1 MFLVSLTSK
10 PVYLL
15 SAWNLSGIYEM
26 WVAIFKAA
34 SLDNYYILLGDP
46 YYLRALVNSL
56 FVGVAVTVGSLLLGV
71 PMAYG
76 VSRTAMPFK
85 NLVRVLTM
93 VPLMVPD
100 VMGAIAFIILLGPNG
115 MVPQI
120 ARRLGLSAPFDLY
133 SSLGLVLVEIFHAF
147 PFVFFSASITLE
159 NIGQSCIDASKTLR
173 AKDWYRHLTV
183 TLPLATPGIAAGL
196 LTTFVIGFTSFG
208 AAMILNPPRFP
219 LLAVAAY
226 SELIGFGV
234 WGTSAMMTMVIA
246 FFSLLALTVQKFYV
260 ERRSYT
266 TITGRMYK
274 VQLTEDK
281 KTCYGLLIVCLLALF
296 VPLAE
301 LGALVLMSF
310 SKAWAGTVLPTQFT
324 LENYDNIFSQR
335 LDSLL
340 NTFILCGG
348 AAILATILGTGISY
362 VLSRGRFTGRGVLD
376 YLSMTP
382 FGIPGVVFGI
392 AYLQTFNSP
401 PIKLTMTPYIVI
413 IAYAMRRL
421 PYVVR
426 STTASLQQLS
436 KSLDEASLCSG
447 ATRML
452 TMMKVV
458 APLIWPGILM
468 GAVLTFIRSAVDVG
482 STIFLAPAGL
492 RPLCLEVFMLGQEL
506 RFETAAALSV
516 VGIALIAVIQL
527 LLYRKVGKLAV
538 VGG

>member
-1 MFLVSLTSK
+1 MFLVSITSK

-15 SAWNLSGIYEM
+15 SENFSELVEM
-26 WVAIFKAA
+26 WTAIFKDA
-34 SLDNYYILLGDP
+34 SLGNYYILLGSS
-46 YYLRALVNSL
+46 YYVRALSNSL
-56 FVGVAVTVGSLLLGV
+56 FVGAAVTVGSLLLGL

-85 NLVRVLTM
+85 NLVRILVM
-93 VPLMVPD
+93 IPLMIPEF
-100 VMGAIAFIILLGPNG
+100 MGAIAFIILLGPGG
-115 MVPQI
+115 MVSEV
-120 ARRLGLSAPFDLY
+120 ARRLGAPAPFELY
-133 SSLGLVLVEIFHAF
+133 SPAGLVMVEVFHAF

-183 TLPLATPGIAAGL
+183 TLPLASPGIAAGL
-196 LTTFVIGFTSFG
+196 LTVFVVGFTSFG

-219 LLAVAAY
+219 LLAVVAY

-234 WGTSAMMTMVIA
+234 WGTSAMLAMVITL
-246 FFSLLALTVQKFYV
+246 FSLLALTVQKLYV

-266 TITGRMYK
+266 TITGRAYR
-274 VQLTEDK
+274 VRLTEDK
-281 KTCYGLLIVCLLALF
+281 RTCYGLLIVCLVALL

-301 LGALVLMSF
+301 IVALILMSF
-310 SKAWAGTVLPTQFT
+310 SKAWVGTVLPTQFT
-324 LENYDNIFSQR
+324 FENYYDVFSQR
-335 LDSLL
+335 LGSLL

-348 AAILATILGTGISY
+348 AAIFATILGTGISY
-362 VLSRGRFTGRGVLD
+362 VLSRGRFRGKGALD

-413 IAYAMRRL
+413 IAYMMRRL

-426 STTASLQQLS
+426 STSASLQQLG
-436 KSLDEASLCSG
+436 KSIDEASLCSG

-452 TMMKVV
+452 TMIKVV

-468 GAVLTFIRSAVDVG
+468 GAVLTFVRSAMDVG

-506 RFETAAALSV
+506 KFETAAALAL
-516 VGIALIAVIQL
+516 VGIALIAAIQL
-527 LLYRKVGKLAV
+527 LLYRKVGRLV
-538 VGG
+538 VIGG